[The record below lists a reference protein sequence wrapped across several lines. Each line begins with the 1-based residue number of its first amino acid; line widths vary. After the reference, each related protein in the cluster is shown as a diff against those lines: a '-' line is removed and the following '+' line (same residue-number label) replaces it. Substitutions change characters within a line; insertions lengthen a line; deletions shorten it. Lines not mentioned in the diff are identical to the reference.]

1 MNSAISLWN
10 LAYEN
15 RPISYLFPL
24 KDIID
29 WEVENLLN
37 FYLDNLKQGSKKEIR
52 EVLEMIIIA
61 KIHGWMHIH
70 TYTQAKNCHVFW
82 NENIAVRNFDV
93 LKVKI
98 LNEENRDQ
106 V

>member
-24 KDIID
+24 EDIID
-29 WEVENLLN
+29 WEVENLFK
-37 FYLDNLKQGSKKEIR
+37 FYVNNLKQGSKKEIR
-52 EVLEMIIIA
+52 EVLKMIINA
-61 KIHGWMHIH
+61 KIHGWMYIH
-70 TYTQAKNCHVFW
+70 TCHVFW
-82 NENIAVRNFDV
+82 NENIAFRNFDV

-98 LNEENRDQ
+98 VQEDNRDQ

>member
-1 MNSAISLWN
+1 MQYH
-10 LAYEN
+10 YE
-15 RPISYLFPL
+15 ILSMKIGLFLTFFSL

-29 WEVENLLN
+29 WEVENLLK
-37 FYLDNLKQGSKKEIR
+37 FYVNNLKQGSNKEIR
-52 EVLEMIIIA
+52 EVLEMIINA
-61 KIHGWMHIH
+61 KIHGWMYIH
-70 TYTQAKNCHVFW
+70 TYAQAKKCHVFW
-82 NENIAVRNFDV
+82 NEINAFRNFDV